1 MSKSTKNIIAVS
13 FLIPVIAVLAV
24 VYFLSQRSD
33 DVPEDITPA
42 AETTRLI
49 ERLEQDV
56 AGVIFTGE
64 GIERHGMFPLMLP
77 DGDIVWQWLD
87 EPEFLLNQMEARG
100 KIRLAFDLTSIDI
113 AQENYADVNLADFG
127 LNPPQLTMEVVYTDE
142 TRETIRIGSQTPD
155 MRNRFAMIGDDPRVH
170 IVPGLHA
177 GRTFAMLT
185 DLLDTTLPQFST
197 EAQYLL
203 IAREGEPP
211 IELILGI
218 DDSAMAIAGGM
229 QGIPVLR
236 MHQPIEGRGLN
247 HMALE
252 NVVIEPLN
260 AIFISDIISAVPT
273 DLAAYGLDEP
283 SMEIRYADGF
293 GAVHLL
299 FGDTFMHEFFGQEIP
314 HIYVKFA
321 NRPHVFAVPYAA
333 VAEIFDI
340 NIFRFIDR
348 FFALISISTVESV
361 DITSANPQRNFTMV
375 INEEADSTRIHPT
388 INGADVAE
396 SDFRQIYQLLIGLQ
410 ADGDIEPFEPQGE
423 PEFIITYNM
432 LDEPNRTLRFFAWDS
447 TFYAVSVDGED
458 AWLVT
463 NRLAVQTL
471 FNVVTTTIAE

>member
-1 MSKSTKNIIAVS
+1 MSKQVKNIIAVS
-13 FLIPVIAVLAV
+13 ILVVVIAALAV

-33 DVPEDITPA
+33 DAPEEVSHI

-49 ERLEQDV
+49 ERLEADV

-64 GIERHGMFPLMLP
+64 GIERHGIFPMMLP
-77 DGDIVWQWLD
+77 GGDIVWQWLE
-87 EPEFLLNQMEARG
+87 EPEFLLNQIEARG
-100 KIRLAFDLTSIDI
+100 KIRLAFDLTSLDI
-113 AQENYADVNLADFG
+113 AQENFADINLADFG
-127 LNPPQLTMEVVYTDE
+127 LYPPQLVMEVVYTDE

-170 IVPGLHA
+170 IVAGLHA
-177 GRTFAMLT
+177 GRAFAVLEN
-185 DLLDTTLPQFST
+185 LLDATLPQFNV
-197 EAQYLL
+197 EAQYLF

-211 IELILGI
+211 IELIIGL
-218 DDSAMAIAGGM
+218 DDSDLAAAGGM
-229 QGIPVLR
+229 QGIPVLI
-236 MHQPIEGRGLN
+236 MQQPIQGRGLN

-252 NVVIEPLN
+252 NAVIEPLN
-260 AIFISDIISAVPT
+260 AMFISDVISAVPAS
-273 DLAAYGLDEP
+273 LATYGLDEP
-283 SMEIRYADGF
+283 SLEIRYVDAF
-293 GAVHLL
+293 GEVHLL
-299 FGDTFMHEFFGQEIP
+299 FGDTFMHEFFGQEVP

-321 NRPHVFAVPYAA
+321 NRPHIFATPYAT
-333 VAEIFDI
+333 VAEIFDL

-348 FFALISISTVESV
+348 FFALINISHVESV
-361 DITSANPQRNFTMV
+361 EITSGNPARNLELV
-375 INEEADSTRIHPT
+375 INEEEGSTRIHPT

-423 PEFIITYNM
+423 PEFTITYNM
-432 LDEPNRTLRFFAWDS
+432 FDGPNRELRFFAWDS

-471 FNVVTTTIAE
+471 FNVATTTIAG